1 MAITF
6 TPKRGA
12 ILMCNFEMAFVDPEM
27 RKVRQALVV
36 SIRDN
41 NHRHALLAGTC
52 TVIPFSTIK
61 PKTLSP
67 DDVFIEEGTYWS
79 LSEDC
84 WARCK
89 MITTVSHDR
98 LRLVLK
104 DSRPAPTEFVSDSH
118 MEEVEEGIKF
128 ALGL

>member
-1 MAITF
+1 MAINF

-12 ILMCNFEMAFVDPEM
+12 ILMCNFDMAFVDPEM

-36 SIRDN
+36 SIREN

-52 TVIPFSTIK
+52 TVVPFSTVQ
-61 PKTLSP
+61 PKTVSA
-67 DDVFIEEGTYWS
+67 DDVFFAEDTYWS
-79 LSEDC
+79 LSEEC

-98 LRLVLK
+98 LRLVLRN
-104 DSRPAPTEFVSDSH
+104 SRPSPTEFVSKIH
-118 MEEVEEGIKF
+118 MEAVDEGIRF